1 MENILFSVTGNKT
14 CTQVSKWLTDN
25 NIPFIERRISTASPL
40 KSEELFTLLSISQN
54 GFQDIIKRNVTHIK
68 INEKDVSIEELT
80 TNELVSIII
89 KKPSIFK
96 TPILA
101 TSDKILTGFK
111 INELEDFF
119 AKNKNDSNA

>member
-40 KSEELFTLLSISQN
+40 KSKELFILLSISQN

>member
-1 MENILFSVTGNKT
+1 MQNILFSVAGNKSYT
-14 CTQVSKWLTDN
+14 EVSKWLTNHD
-25 NIPFIERRISTASPL
+25 IPFIERRISTASPL
-40 KSEELFTLLSISQN
+40 KSKELFNLLSISQN
-54 GFQDIIKRNVTHIK
+54 GFEDIIKRNITHIK
-68 INEKDVSIEELT
+68 INEKDVSIEDLT

-89 KKPSIFK
+89 NNPAIFK
-96 TPILA
+96 TPILT

>member
-1 MENILFSVTGNKT
+1 MENILFSVTGNKS

-40 KSEELFTLLSISQN
+40 KSKELFNLLSISQN